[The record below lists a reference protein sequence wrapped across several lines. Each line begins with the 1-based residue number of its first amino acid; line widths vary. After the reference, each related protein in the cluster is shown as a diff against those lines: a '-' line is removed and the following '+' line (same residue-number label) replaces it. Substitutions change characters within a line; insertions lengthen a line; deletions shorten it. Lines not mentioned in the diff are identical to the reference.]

1 MIDDISIKLATKT
14 NHKINIMKRFL
25 IVVMLIMGLQLCYD
39 NMAKADD
46 LDPTSE
52 LITGFLKRKLILNYQ
67 TILINHR
74 VHSSISLMMEMKL
87 WFIAQ

>member
-52 LITGFLKRKLILNYQ
+52 LITGFLKKEVDPELPNYP
-67 TILINHR
+67 HKPSR
-74 VHSSISLMMEMKL
+74 
-87 WFIAQ
+87 

>member
-1 MIDDISIKLATKT
+1 
-14 NHKINIMKRFL
+14 MKRFL

-52 LITGFLKRKLILNYQ
+52 LITGFLK
-67 TILINHR
+67 
-74 VHSSISLMMEMKL
+74 
-87 WFIAQ
+87 